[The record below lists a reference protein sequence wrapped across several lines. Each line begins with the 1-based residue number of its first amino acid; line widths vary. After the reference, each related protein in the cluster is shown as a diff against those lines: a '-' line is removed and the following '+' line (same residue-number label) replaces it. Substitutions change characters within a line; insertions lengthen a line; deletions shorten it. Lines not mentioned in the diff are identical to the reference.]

1 MTGTR
6 KFAIAMPRSG
16 HATETFTGM
25 TIGTRSFRFNTFSL
39 HNIRRCILHNVLTL
53 LTYDCVYVF
62 SQVKSFLHLNELQ
75 EKLPASHT
83 YFELHTLSSNILVLF
98 VVTVGAEY
106 FILPPPLV

>member
-62 SQVKSFLHLNELQ
+62 LQVKS
-75 EKLPASHT
+75 LPIGERIQNLFTISRNKS
-83 YFELHTLSSNILVLF
+83 LSKKGSVLA
-98 VVTVGAEY
+98 VSWK
-106 FILPPPLV
+106 